1 MSRGRKPRVERP
13 EPSRKQLMAAAIDCF
28 ARLGYQGTTIDR
40 IARDAGVTKGAV
52 YYHFRDKEQLLF
64 EAVKDHV
71 GEFERQVLAE
81 VTPELDAMGALR
93 RVVDVCFFH
102 ATVSNHRRFIIT
114 LMVEALDTN
123 PALSVEFRNIL
134 RRMRVFLADVLRRGQ
149 ERGVLRG
156 DVSAEAAAAVV
167 AGGIMGARSSTIRI
181 RSRSTCARS
190 STRSSSRWL
199 PGWRPVAG
207 HARPPEEARDHG
219 ELQADR

>member
-1 MSRGRKPRVERP
+1 LR
-13 EPSRKQLMAAAIDCF
+13 AAIDCF

-149 ERGVLRG
+149 QRGVLRG

-167 AGGIMGARSSTIRI
+167 AGGIMGAEIQHYQDPEQVDLRAILDTLVEQMAAWLAPRGG
-181 RSRSTCARS
+181 ARKA
-190 STRSSSRWL
+190 
-199 PGWRPVAG
+199 AG
-207 HARPPEEARDHG
+207 GGTGPW
-219 ELQADR
+219 

>member
-1 MSRGRKPRVERP
+1 
-13 EPSRKQLMAAAIDCF
+13 MAAAIDCF

-81 VTPELDAMGALR
+81 VTPELDAMAALR

-134 RRMRVFLADVLRRGQ
+134 RRMRVFLADVVRRGQ
-149 ERGVLRG
+149 QRGALRH
-156 DVSAEAAAAVV
+156 DVSAEAAAAAI
-167 AGGIMGARSSTIRI
+167 AGGIMGAEIQHYQDREQVDLRAILDTLVEQVSAWLGSGSSAT
-181 RSRSTCARS
+181 
-190 STRSSSRWL
+190 
-199 PGWRPVAG
+199 GVAVSG
-207 HARPPEEARDHG
+207 GNRAW
-219 ELQADR
+219 